1 MKGYHDKEKGFG
13 ITYEDIYLVNG
24 ARTPFGKLAGT
35 LGMISPTDLG
45 IIASRAALNKANI
58 KGDEIDQVF
67 YANIGQS
74 SGDSYFLPRHVGL
87 YSGVPIGVPA
97 VMLQRIC
104 GSGFETIIAGAEQ
117 ITLGKATTA
126 LCGGTENMSLSPTA
140 SFGNRMGYA
149 LGRLNF
155 VDMLWEALNDT
166 AAVPMGCTAENVAVK
181 HNITKADANEFAK
194 LSIDRAVAATEN
206 GFYKDEVVP
215 INSTVFEIDGL
226 KPRKVRL
233 PKKVVD
239 FVTDENI
246 RPSNLEAMSKLP
258 SVFAKDGVQTAANSS
273 GIVDGAASVVV
284 AHKDFVEANTLRP
297 LTRVVAS
304 ATSGVDPNYM
314 ALGPVPSILLLL
326 EIAGLT
332 LAEIGLIEINEAF
345 AAQYIGCE
353 RELGLNREI
362 CNVNGGAIAL
372 GHPLAATGTRLS
384 LTLSREM
391 NRRGVQYGIAAACI
405 GGGQGTAMLF
415 ENENISSIKIGQHAN
430 QTMAN
435 DGVEF
440 GFQIG

>member
-1 MKGYHDKEKGFG
+1 MKGFHDKEKGFG
-13 ITYEDIYLVNG
+13 IQYEDIFLVHG
-24 ARTPFGKLAGT
+24 ARTPFGKLSGT

-45 IIASRAALNKANI
+45 IYASRAALDKAKVN
-58 KGDEIDQVF
+58 GEDIDQVF

-87 YSGVPIGVPA
+87 YSGVPIGIPA

-117 ITLGKATTA
+117 ITLGKASTA

-181 HNITKADANEFAK
+181 HKITKEEANEFAK
-194 LSIDRAVAATEN
+194 LSIDRAVSAIER
-206 GFYKDEVVP
+206 GFFKDEIVP
-215 INSTVFEIDGL
+215 MNSTVFEAEGL

-233 PKKVVD
+233 GRKVKD
-239 FVTDENI
+239 FVADENI
-246 RPSNLEAMSKLP
+246 RPSNLETMAKLP

-284 AHKDFVEANTLRP
+284 AHKDFVKSRELKP

-314 ALGPVPSILLLL
+314 ALGPVPSIRLVL
-326 EIAGLT
+326 EIAGLS
-332 LAEIGLIEINEAF
+332 LDDIGLIEINEAF

-353 RELGLNREI
+353 RELGLNRGI

-391 NRRGVQYGIAAACI
+391 NIRGVKYGIAAACI

-415 ENENISSIKIGQHAN
+415 ENTNI
-430 QTMAN
+430 
-435 DGVEF
+435 
-440 GFQIG
+440 